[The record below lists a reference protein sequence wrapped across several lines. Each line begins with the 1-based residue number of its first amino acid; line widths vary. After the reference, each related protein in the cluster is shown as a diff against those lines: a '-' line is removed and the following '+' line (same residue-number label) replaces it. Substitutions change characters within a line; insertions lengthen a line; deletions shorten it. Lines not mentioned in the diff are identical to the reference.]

1 MLKHLQISNYALI
14 EQIEISFNQGFN
26 VITGETGA
34 GKSILL
40 GALGF
45 ALGERADTNVLYDKE
60 KKCVVEAHFEL
71 GSNNLQPF
79 FEANNLDFD
88 KECIFRRELSPQKKS
103 RAFINDTTVALQTM
117 KEIGSQLVDIH
128 SQHDSLLLTNSDFQ
142 LRLLDDIA
150 AANTKPTTTPAIPTD
165 MERIHAQQEH
175 NDILATYQAEY
186 AQYNAIKRKLNEL
199 KDMATK
205 NTAENDYLKFQLDE
219 LEKADLKEG
228 ELADIE
234 QTLRVMENSEEIKT
248 LLVTANGLLED
259 SENAILGQINELG
272 SALTRLSHLL
282 PDTESLGERIE
293 SLKVE
298 LKDIAYDLRHRED
311 ETQFD
316 ESQLQSLQE
325 RYDLINRLM
334 MKHRLNDFDALI
346 TLRDNLKERVGTFE
360 NIDESIAKAEKELN
374 ESTKRLNTLA
384 QTLHD
389 NRCRAAEAF
398 STKVC
403 EIVRQLAMPFA
414 QFVVDVE
421 KQVQFGSKGCDTI
434 RFLFSA
440 NKGIAPD
447 DISRVASGGELSRLM
462 LAIKSAISG
471 YNYIPTLIFDEID
484 TGVSGEVAAK
494 IGTIMQQMGQQLQLI
509 AITHLPQVASQ
520 ALHHYFIY
528 KNNEGERTQ
537 SHIRLLSHDERI
549 TEIAKMLSNDKITD
563 EALRAAEVLLK

>member
-1 MLKHLQISNYALI
+1 MLKHLQINNYALI
-14 EQIEISFNQGFN
+14 EQIEISFSRGFN

-71 GSNNLQPF
+71 ENNDLRPI
-79 FEANNLDFD
+79 FEQNDLDFD
-88 KECIFRRELSPQKKS
+88 TECIFRRELSPQKKS
-103 RAFINDTTVALQTM
+103 RAFINDTPVALLTM

-150 AANTKPTTTPAIPTD
+150 QNG
-165 MERIHAQQEH
+165 Q
-175 NDILATYQAEY
+175 NLAKYVAEY
-186 AQYNAIKRKLNEL
+186 TQYNAIKRKLNEL

-259 SENAILGQINELG
+259 SENAILRHVNELS
-272 SALTRLSHLL
+272 SALSKLSHLL

-298 LKDIAYDLRHRED
+298 LKDIAYDLRHHED

-316 ESQLQSLQE
+316 ENELQNLQE

-346 TLRDNLKERVGTFE
+346 ELRDSLKERVGTFE
-360 NIDESIAKAEKELN
+360 NIDETIAKTEKELN
-374 ESTKRLNTLA
+374 GSTKRLSALA

-389 NRCRAAEAF
+389 NRCRAAETF
-398 STKVC
+398 SAKVC
-403 EIVRQLAMPFA
+403 ELVRQLAMPFA
-414 QFVVDVE
+414 QFAVEVE
-421 KQVQFGSKGCDTI
+421 KQAQFSGKGCDAI

-447 DISRVASGGELSRLM
+447 EISRVASGGELSRLM
-462 LAIKSAISG
+462 LAIKSAVSG

-494 IGTIMQQMGQQLQLI
+494 IGNIMQQMGQQLQLI

-537 SHIRLLSHDERI
+537 SHIRLLSHDERN
-549 TEIAKMLSNDKITD
+549 TEIAKMLSNDKITP
-563 EALRAAEVLLK
+563 EALKAAEVLLRS